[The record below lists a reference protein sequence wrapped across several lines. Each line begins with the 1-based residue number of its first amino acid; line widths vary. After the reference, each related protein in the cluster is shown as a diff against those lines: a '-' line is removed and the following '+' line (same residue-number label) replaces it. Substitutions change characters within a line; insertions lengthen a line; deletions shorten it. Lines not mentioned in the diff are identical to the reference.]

1 MACVLGRGEPHIL
14 NTFQAAIAHDEED
27 TYAIFLYPEGGLQFL
42 GTRPKESYNVQLEL
56 PARVGFSRGDSD
68 DGRRE
73 GLFYSVAS
81 TEQALRRLERGSNAG
96 VPGVWVFHVGSSGPL
111 EHVEPGG
118 KEGASPGT
126 PQSPAAPT
134 EPPARPGWA
143 PTSPRPHHHGQLSII
158 PVGLPAS
165 PGQERSRRLQPDG
178 DTPQSHPA
186 NPASYSSGQHG
197 VGVEEDVHFNTDVF
211 TYSAGSKETCARH
224 HGRCSP
230 HAFCTDYATGLCC
243 HCQAS
248 YYGNG
253 RQCLPEGTG
262 TRGGEGA
269 RCPGMGKEG
278 ARAVFSPRPGAVHRL
293 NGKVSGSLVVGRTP
307 VRFQDVDLHA
317 YIVGS
322 DGRAYTA
329 VSGVPA
335 PAARALLP
343 LLPLG
348 GLFGWLFA
356 LEEPGYEN
364 GFSITGERGRG
375 SEMLPSGSGSLSPP
389 RCVAGSLGSA
399 AGLGRAPGDVLPEA
413 IPAQVPPVPSS
424 CPGAEF
430 TQHLQVTFYPGE
442 EQVHITQ
449 TAEGL
454 GPDNYLSLKTHIQG
468 QVPFIPENSTV
479 HVGPYKELYHYSSS
493 AVMSSAHRDY
503 VLTSGASNQTLSYR
517 LHQNITFSGCPHAR
531 GRLPPLQR
539 LSVPRAF
546 ALYDAQEQA
555 LRYALAG
562 RIGSAH
568 GEHAPPAVPD
578 DAERPPANPC
588 HDGTHM
594 CEATARCQP
603 GTGLGYTCEC
613 ADGYR
618 GDGRGCQDVDE
629 CEEGLSQCGPFSVCL
644 NAPGSYRC
652 ECRSGYRLAEDGHAC
667 VPPLKPQIPAA
678 LADPCEDGSH
688 PCAPG
693 DRARCLPRAGGLPAC
708 ECLPGYT
715 GDGRVCT
722 DVDECAE
729 NPCHPAAACH
739 NSPGSFSCHCQPGY
753 EGDGFQCA
761 HAQGSTQRLTP
772 CEHERLYPR
781 VPGHAAQCDERGGYR
796 PLQCHGGTG
805 HCWCVDAAGQEIAG
819 TRTAPGSTPP
829 RCGDPGHPAHGV
841 TVLVAIG
848 VPPASSRG
856 ERGCGGDNP
865 EPPGASR
872 APPEPH
878 QHPHPRVPG
887 CSKLP
892 PHDPG
897 ARGVG
902 VSPPAGSSQQ
912 LTPCEHERL
921 YPRAVPP
928 GPSPVGDGHVPQCDE
943 RGGYRPL
950 QCHGST
956 GHCWCVD
963 AAGQEIAGTRTAP
976 GSTPPRCGDP
986 GWRSAQRGPG
996 SVARGLTGSFPV
1008 PEPTERPPSM
1018 CERWRQSLLEH
1029 YGGSPRGDQYVPQ
1042 CEAGGHFTPL
1052 QCHGDSGYCWCV
1064 DESGREIQGTR
1075 SEPGSPPPCKRRA
1088 LRLCNPPRAALSGR
1102 RGEARTLVEPPPT
1115 LFPPLPPRSV
1125 PGLPSVAPPS
1135 ARPSPRPDVSPPGT
1149 GTFLLY
1155 AQGQQIGY
1163 LPLNGTRLQKEA
1175 AKTLLSLHVKYRG
1188 RSGWAWRSRR
1198 VSDPSGRGCAPAA
1211 AGLRAP
1217 AAGGAKNP
1225 VGVFP
1230 QEKGLRAKG
1239 HLVGDPG
1246 RLPRISPRPLQPH
1259 QGSIVVG
1266 IDYDCRERTVYWTD
1280 VAGRTINRASLE
1292 PGTEPETVISSGVS
1306 PAPASPPPQR
1316 HLGVPAVAL
1325 GLSSF
1330 GVLHPPALFGAGSHT
1345 SPPAGLLSPEGL
1357 AVDHLRRAM
1366 FWTDSG
1372 LDKIERARLDG
1383 SERRVLFD
1391 TELVNPRA
1399 IAVDP
1404 VRGQPALSSSPC
1416 GRVPCL
1422 INRVNYSPSN
1432 LYWTDWN
1439 REAPKIETATVNGA
1453 NRRVLV
1459 SKDIG
1464 LPNGLT
1470 FDPFSKLLCWA
1481 DAGTKNLEC
1490 TFPDGAGRRIIQNSL
1505 NYPFSIISYADHFYH
1520 TDWRRDGVIAVNKE
1534 TGSFTDEYLPEH
1546 RSHLYGIT
1554 AVYPYCP
1561 GARK

>member
-1 MACVLGRGEPHIL
+1 MRRMEGAEHPRSL
-14 NTFQAAIAHDEED
+14 NTFQAVIAYDEED

-81 TEQALRRLERGSNAG
+81 TEQALRHLERGSNAG

-118 KEGASPGT
+118 GEGASPVA
-126 PQSPAAPT
+126 AAPPWRKSSRGRLVAGRFLKKGVSLLRVCLFLSANGLALLLRRAPGAQT
-134 EPPARPGWA
+134 GCPGAARGRSCVRQAGSLGGGSVPMSPNSPPRL
-143 PTSPRPHHHGQLSII
+143 SP
-158 PVGLPAS
+158 
-165 PGQERSRRLQPDG
+165 
-178 DTPQSHPA
+178 
-186 NPASYSSGQHG
+186 
-197 VGVEEDVHFNTDVF
+197 VF

-253 RQCLPEGTG
+253 RQCLPEG
-262 TRGGEGA
+262 
-269 RCPGMGKEG
+269 
-278 ARAVFSPRPGAVHRL
+278 AVHRL
-293 NGKVSGSLVVGRTP
+293 NGKVSGSLEVGRMP

-329 VSGVPA
+329 ISGVPA

-364 GFSITGERGRG
+364 GFSITG
-375 SEMLPSGSGSLSPP
+375 
-389 RCVAGSLGSA
+389 
-399 AGLGRAPGDVLPEA
+399 
-413 IPAQVPPVPSS
+413 
-424 CPGAEF
+424 AEF
-430 TQHLQVTFYPGE
+430 TQNLEVTFYPGE

-468 QVPFIPENSTV
+468 QVPFIPENFTV

-493 AVMSSAHRDY
+493 AVTSSAHRDY
-503 VLTSGASNQTLSYR
+503 VLTSGAANQTLSYR
-517 LHQNITFSGCPHAR
+517 LRQNITFSGCPHAR

-539 LSVPRAF
+539 LSVARAF
-546 ALYDAQEQA
+546 ALYDGQEQA

-562 RIGSAH
+562 RIGST
-568 GEHAPPAVPD
+568 PPV
-578 DAERPPANPC
+578 NPC
-588 HDGTHM
+588 HDGTHT

-618 GDGRGCQDVDE
+618 GDGRGYVDE
-629 CEEGLSQCGPFSVCL
+629 CGEGLSQCGPFSVCL

-652 ECRSGYRLAEDGHAC
+652 ECRSGYWLAEDGHAC
-667 VPPLKPQIPAA
+667 VPLAL

-715 GDGRVCT
+715 GDGRDCT

-729 NPCHPAAACH
+729 NPCHPAAACY
-739 NSPGSFSCHCQPGY
+739 NTPGSFSCRCQPGY
-753 EGDGFQCA
+753 EGDGFQCT
-761 HAQGSTQRLTP
+761 HGSTQRLTP

-781 VPGHAAQCDERGGYR
+781 VPGHAAQCDERGEYR

-829 RCGDPGHPAHGV
+829 RCG
-841 TVLVAIG
+841 
-848 VPPASSRG
+848 
-856 ERGCGGDNP
+856 N
-865 EPPGASR
+865 
-872 APPEPH
+872 
-878 QHPHPRVPG
+878 
-887 CSKLP
+887 
-892 PHDPG
+892 
-897 ARGVG
+897 
-902 VSPPAGSSQQ
+902 
-912 LTPCEHERL
+912 
-921 YPRAVPP
+921 
-928 GPSPVGDGHVPQCDE
+928 
-943 RGGYRPL
+943 
-950 QCHGST
+950 
-956 GHCWCVD
+956 
-963 AAGQEIAGTRTAP
+963 
-976 GSTPPRCGDP
+976 
-986 GWRSAQRGPG
+986 
-996 SVARGLTGSFPV
+996 

-1042 CEAGGHFTPL
+1042 CDAGGHFTPL

-1075 SEPGSPPPCKRRA
+1075 SEPGSPPPC
-1088 LRLCNPPRAALSGR
+1088 
-1102 RGEARTLVEPPPT
+1102 
-1115 LFPPLPPRSV
+1115 
-1125 PGLPSVAPPS
+1125 LPSVAPPS
-1135 ARPSPRPDVSPPGT
+1135 VRPSPRPDVSPPGT

-1163 LPLNGTRLQKEA
+1163 LPLNGTRLQKEE
-1175 AKTLLSLHVKYRG
+1175 AKTLLSLH
-1188 RSGWAWRSRR
+1188 
-1198 VSDPSGRGCAPAA
+1198 
-1211 AGLRAP
+1211 
-1217 AAGGAKNP
+1217 
-1225 VGVFP
+1225 
-1230 QEKGLRAKG
+1230 
-1239 HLVGDPG
+1239 
-1246 RLPRISPRPLQPH
+1246 
-1259 QGSIVVG
+1259 GSIVVG

-1280 VAGRTINRASLE
+1280 VAGRTISRASLE
-1292 PGTEPETVISSGVS
+1292 PGAEPETVISS
-1306 PAPASPPPQR
+1306 
-1316 HLGVPAVAL
+1316 
-1325 GLSSF
+1325 
-1330 GVLHPPALFGAGSHT
+1330 
-1345 SPPAGLLSPEGL
+1345 GLLSPEGL

-1404 VRGQPALSSSPC
+1404 VRG
-1416 GRVPCL
+1416 
-1422 INRVNYSPSN
+1422 N

-1459 SKDIG
+1459 NKDIG

-1490 TFPDGAGRRIIQNSL
+1490 TFPDGAGRRIIQNNL

-1561 GARK
+1561 GGKTPTKPNPFLLPGSCYTADVLKG